1 MRGRG
6 GEGPG
11 EGHGATGAGMGK
23 PCAHGAS
30 PLTPDLRTGW
40 EGGEYHPPSN
50 PLPLPLTM
58 LGGGRI
64 KLYTPANA
72 SNPRNDLPTRALLL
86 GTQLPRRLDIGIQGQ
101 EESVGRGC
109 TWRGSSRRKSLSIS
123 RCLLRPHGAPGAA
136 TAWRDS
142 HSNASAPRSMA
153 APQRHGWVLTLGSY
167 HWGLIS
173 K

>member
-1 MRGRG
+1 M
-6 GEGPG
+6 
-11 EGHGATGAGMGK
+11 
-23 PCAHGAS
+23 
-30 PLTPDLRTGW
+30 TPDLRTSW

-101 EESVGRGC
+101 EESVGEGLHVE
-109 TWRGSSRRKSLSIS
+109 GEQQEKESL
-123 RCLLRPHGAPGAA
+123 
-136 TAWRDS
+136 D
-142 HSNASAPRSMA
+142 
-153 APQRHGWVLTLGSY
+153 
-167 HWGLIS
+167 
-173 K
+173 